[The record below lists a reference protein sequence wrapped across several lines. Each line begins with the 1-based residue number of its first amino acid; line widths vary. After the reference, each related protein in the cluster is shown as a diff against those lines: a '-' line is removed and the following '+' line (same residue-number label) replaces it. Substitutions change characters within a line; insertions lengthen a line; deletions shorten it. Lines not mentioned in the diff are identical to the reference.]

1 MMALALITS
10 LVKNFN
16 KIEKLEDK
24 IEAAGDIPRA
34 IETFEEYHEAYKSG
48 YPYDA
53 KNFADLAKNQKDK
66 ETLEIWSLLSQD
78 IEELKAKEL
87 IKPDKLEKL
96 SIKSALE
103 IAQSAWLSLDQHARE
118 EQEED
123 EEEEQKQTQ
132 KR

>member
-1 MMALALITS
+1 MMALALISS
-10 LVKNFN
+10 LVKSFD

-24 IEAAGDIPRA
+24 IEAAGNIPRA

-48 YPYDA
+48 YPYNA
-53 KNFADLAKNQKDK
+53 KNFAEFAAKNQKDK

-103 IAQSAWLSLDQHARE
+103 IVESAWLSLDQHARE
-118 EQEED
+118 ELEED
-123 EEEEQKQTQ
+123 EEEQKQTQ

>member
-1 MMALALITS
+1 MMALALISS
-10 LVKNFN
+10 LVKSFD

-24 IEAAGDIPRA
+24 IEAAGNIPRA

-103 IAQSAWLSLDQHARE
+103 IVESAWLSLDQHARE
-118 EQEED
+118 ELEED
-123 EEEEQKQTQ
+123 EEEQKPTQ

>member
-1 MMALALITS
+1 MMALALISS
-10 LVKNFN
+10 LVRSFD

-24 IEAAGDIPRA
+24 IEAAGNIPRA
-34 IETFEEYHEAYKSG
+34 IETFEEYHEAYKTG
-48 YPYDA
+48 YPYNA

-103 IAQSAWLSLDQHARE
+103 IVEKAWLSLDQHARE
-118 EQEED
+118 ELEED
-123 EEEEQKQTQ
+123 EEEEQKQIQ

>member
-1 MMALALITS
+1 MMALALISS
-10 LVKNFN
+10 LIKSFD
-16 KIEKLEDK
+16 KIKTLEDR
-24 IEAAGDIPRA
+24 IEAAGNIPRA

-48 YPYDA
+48 YPHDA

-103 IAQSAWLSLDQHARE
+103 IVEKAWLSLDQHARE
-118 EQEED
+118 ELEED

>member
-16 KIEKLEDK
+16 KIEKLEDR
-24 IEAAGDIPRA
+24 IEVAGNIPRA
-34 IETFEEYHEAYKSG
+34 IETFEEYHEAYKTG

-53 KNFADLAKNQKDK
+53 KNFTDLAKNQKDK

-103 IAQSAWLSLDQHARE
+103 IVESAWLSLDQDARE
-118 EQEED
+118 ALQEED
-123 EEEEQKQTQ
+123 ENEEQRQ